1 MYGTGSVAAT
11 LYVLYF
17 SSYHAASN
25 MQVTVR
31 TASINTVQFIYRLS
45 VCGELSLGL
54 FTTTQTVENS
64 SNADLASGPTASS
77 ALPADSNQPDR
88 YAQTSPS
95 PFPSSLSPCL
105 IRSTSRREL
114 LLGHIV
120 ATKTTNPTI
129 HDDDMVIPPNW
140 PSAPPSHSP
149 CQGHQEHGRTVA
161 LHSLAVLP
169 AYQRKGLGKIL
180 LKAYVQRIETS
191 GIADRVV
198 LLTYD
203 RLIPFYEKLG
213 FENRGRSAVTYGG
226 GGWNDM
232 VLEFKKP
239 ENGEKGI

>member
-1 MYGTGSVAAT
+1 
-11 LYVLYF
+11 
-17 SSYHAASN
+17 

-31 TASINTVQFIYRLS
+31 TASTNTIQFIYRLS

-77 ALPADSNQPDR
+77 ALPVDSNQPDR
-88 YAQTSPS
+88 
-95 PFPSSLSPCL
+95 
-105 IRSTSRREL
+105 TSRREL

-140 PSAPPSHSP
+140 PSAPPSHSQ

-169 AYQRKGLGKIL
+169 AYQRKGLGALL
-180 LKAYVQRIETS
+180 LKAYVQRIESS
-191 GIADRVV
+191 GIADRVA

-203 RLIPFYEKLG
+203 RLVPFYETLG

-226 GGWNDM
+226 GGWIDM
-232 VLEFKKP
+232 VREFRKAGD
-239 ENGEKGI
+239 GEEGV